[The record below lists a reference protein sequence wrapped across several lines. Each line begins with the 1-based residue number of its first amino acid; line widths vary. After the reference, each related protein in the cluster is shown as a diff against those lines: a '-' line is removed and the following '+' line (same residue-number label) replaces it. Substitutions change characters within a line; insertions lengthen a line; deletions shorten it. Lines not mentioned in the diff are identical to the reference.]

1 MQISQHGPCVF
12 YTLVVY
18 ACYYSICKNMFY
30 FNVYSYDIF
39 CLVIKPKFHNFN
51 IIVMLGQLNQNNDES
66 NECIHYLVCATH
78 KLSYNN
84 LVVSHMMGPPCHHD
98 ITY

>member
-18 ACYYSICKNMFY
+18 ACYYSICKNMLY

-39 CLVIKPKFHNFN
+39 CLILK
-51 IIVMLGQLNQNNDES
+51 QNS
-66 NECIHYLVCATH
+66 ITSTYLLC
-78 KLSYNN
+78 
-84 LVVSHMMGPPCHHD
+84 
-98 ITY
+98 